1 MEKYMNARDYRE
13 TLPEY
18 PVEDGGRAYLEE
30 KLRAIAIEKY
40 HPKIEKLCN
49 QGRREELI
57 ALKKQLEIDFFN
69 DSTQVYEEYQ
79 EMLA

>member
-40 HPKIEKLCN
+40 HPKIEKLWN
-49 QGRREELI
+49 
-57 ALKKQLEIDFFN
+57 
-69 DSTQVYEEYQ
+69 
-79 EMLA
+79 

>member
-1 MEKYMNARDYRE
+1 MRYRYIEPSIYVKNHPVLMERYQKFMEKYMNARDYRE

-40 HPKIEKLCN
+40 HPKIEKLWN
-49 QGRREELI
+49 
-57 ALKKQLEIDFFN
+57 
-69 DSTQVYEEYQ
+69 
-79 EMLA
+79 

>member
-1 MEKYMNARDYRE
+1 MRYRYIEPPIYVKNHPVLMERYQKFMEKYMNARDYRE

-40 HPKIEKLCN
+40 HPKIEKLWN
-49 QGRREELI
+49 
-57 ALKKQLEIDFFN
+57 
-69 DSTQVYEEYQ
+69 
-79 EMLA
+79 